1 MENSKAS
8 AGGPERFIDTGLLV
22 LIYMELILWVI
33 LRDAWRW
40 HPNPNMALHLFVALF
55 WVKNVAA
62 GLCLYGSKRTGDIAC
77 WIGLMLLV
85 FGFLVVNTA
94 AIACWLAKLN

>member
-62 GLCLYGSKRTGDIAC
+62 GLCLYGSKRTGDIAF
-77 WIGLMLLV
+77 WIANVLFWFGHLALITAGLACVLV
-85 FGFLVVNTA
+85 ILS
-94 AIACWLAKLN
+94 